1 MRLRSPL
8 TTKRYFCHLKEIF
21 SAKNYLSTERS
32 GFQIDEQPFVHD
44 QVDVTDVAFQRKQR
58 LLVPV
63 YIPCSSDSH
72 ARIVPLSEIFLG
84 KQATIT
90 CKAGLSGRCIG
101 IGVVHI
107 LLVKEAA
114 KG

>member
-1 MRLRSPL
+1 M
-8 TTKRYFCHLKEIF
+8 
-21 SAKNYLSTERS
+21 
-32 GFQIDEQPFVHD
+32 
-44 QVDVTDVAFQRKQR
+44 TDVAFQRKQR

-63 YIPCSSDSH
+63 YISCSSDSH

-84 KQATIT
+84 KQATIS
-90 CKAGLSGRCIG
+90 CKAGLSGRCLG